1 MNIFVYKGGEW
12 TLPLRNR
19 SFARFNSFSRLGTAE
34 IFAIFQIR
42 PVFVWVNVCCHARV
56 NSWSR
61 LEAGPIR
68 LYFSIFLF
76 QITIASF
83 FV

>member
-34 IFAIFQIR
+34 IVALFQIR
-42 PVFVWVNVCCHARV
+42 PVFLCGLMFVDMLV
-56 NSWSR
+56 SI
-61 LEAGPIR
+61 AGPG
-68 LYFSIFLF
+68 
-76 QITIASF
+76 
-83 FV
+83 